1 MAALCLLALAGCDSE
16 SPVPAVPPPTARDD
30 FQEVV
35 VRLRHIMG
43 ETEASADVPAGAQP
57 TRRQVTA
64 ADMQPAADGR
74 PATAKITIR
83 TVPAHAAPLVSE
95 VLAGAETAGDDP
107 DADDLAAA
115 ETTVGDEPQAVEVT
129 YRLTHGDDGWRLDET
144 PTDEVERLWFEYAL
158 VLP

>member
-1 MAALCLLALAGCDSE
+1 MGTKAEELQREEKNLAKQIKLNAG
-16 SPVPAVPPPTARDD
+16 
-30 FQEVV
+30 
-35 VRLRHIMG
+35 
-43 ETEASADVPAGAQP
+43 
-57 TRRQVTA
+57 
-64 ADMQPAADGR
+64 
-74 PATAKITIR
+74 R
-83 TVPAHAAPLVSE
+83 THAA
-95 VLAGAETAGDDP
+95 AGDDP